1 MLACM
6 SDDALA
12 LHGRER
18 SLDLLWLSNDVC
30 ILLRP
35 LDFVCR
41 PCDARKHGCAR
52 FSYFFSVAFVRQASM
67 KISLAWRT
75 KATEKK

>member
-12 LHGRER
+12 LHGREL

-30 ILLRP
+30 IYP
-35 LDFVCR
+35 
-41 PCDARKHGCAR
+41 PPAAARAPSK
-52 FSYFFSVAFVRQASM
+52 Y
-67 KISLAWRT
+67 
-75 KATEKK
+75 EKYN